1 VEINKNI
8 IQALKK
14 LSSKDLEVEVLKE
27 GRKTPVSKGKVTLT
41 EKGIKVG
48 KAPFNIESIVSVGRT
63 FVKIKRS

>member
-41 EKGIKVG
+41 EKGIKVDY
-48 KAPFNIESIVSVGRT
+48 AET
-63 FVKIKRS
+63 